1 MFSYWTDPFANERL
15 IGTDRAQD
23 HERVINR
30 ENGGEEEEER
40 ETRESSLETQVKRE
54 WRLEMEMHRQTGE

>member
-15 IGTDRAQD
+15 IGTDRAQN

-30 ENGGEEEEER
+30 ERERGEGEEDEEE
-40 ETRESSLETQVKRE
+40 
-54 WRLEMEMHRQTGE
+54 GEERK

>member
-23 HERVINR
+23 HERVINK
-30 ENGGEEEEER
+30 ETEKGEEEEEGD
-40 ETRESSLETQVKRE
+40 KRK
-54 WRLEMEMHRQTGE
+54 